1 MLDGRKVFLRSVK
14 FLRKCSIEKFILDA
28 RTYNKSRNEFFYIEF
43 VRHRRE
49 TFGQLGRN
57 VIDECVFAQ
66 LLSLAL
72 SELKL

>member
-43 VRHRRE
+43 VENRRE